1 MKFYLIADSLTECS
15 QEDIQ
20 KGDHQYVAV
29 VTTEEYRSIS
39 DIFKMGVDIDM
50 DLKRIRDTKAVVN
63 YDSLMGTFN
72 IPDHETFSS
81 RKFQLAFLL
90 DERGIVFVDDDDYTE
105 RLLLDIQHSRKWKL
119 PSLER
124 FVYDFLEETI
134 KNDLRML
141 DALEEELNIMETQI
155 MAGSI
160 EEYPMQLNEIRTDLL
175 DLYKH
180 YEHLIDL
187 AKELEENENG
197 FFREK
202 NLRYFR
208 LFTERVERLKD
219 NVTQLRDFIV
229 QLRDLV
235 SGQLSIK
242 QNHIMTLLTIVT
254 SIFMPLTL
262 IVGWYGM
269 NFRYMPELDWRL
281 GYPVVIL
288 CSLAIVAALLIWF
301 KKKKWL

>member
-72 IPDHETFSS
+72 IPDHETFSC

-160 EEYPMQLNEIRTDLL
+160 EEYPENWEKNTVINLTHLLKPESLNIIIDCGTEDFFFEVNCNLHKKLL
-175 DLYKH
+175 DEGIPHEFYTRPGSHNWTYWLNSIKYQV
-180 YEHLIDL
+180 L
-187 AKELEENENG
+187 
-197 FFREK
+197 FFSD
-202 NLRYFR
+202 
-208 LFTERVERLKD
+208 RLK
-219 NVTQLRDFIV
+219 R
-229 QLRDLV
+229 
-235 SGQLSIK
+235 
-242 QNHIMTLLTIVT
+242 
-254 SIFMPLTL
+254 
-262 IVGWYGM
+262 
-269 NFRYMPELDWRL
+269 
-281 GYPVVIL
+281 
-288 CSLAIVAALLIWF
+288 
-301 KKKKWL
+301 